1 MINKEL
7 KINIVTVIF
16 AMMLLIA
23 GCSSSDPV
31 EKTTI
36 IAENTNTPNVEEIVN
51 QELDERESFR
61 IKLRVIEF
69 PPFYYQDENGQWTGL
84 EVELAEALLKEAG
97 LKAEYVSLPW
107 SRALKSMEV
116 GEAELMMNLVKTSD
130 REEYMHFIG
139 PERTSRMALV
149 VNEQYKDESIDDVD
163 DLFKVIEK
171 NEIPIGLQKDVKYP
185 PELAEIMEN
194 NTYSQNIDYTH
205 ATKSYPKNVINNRL
219 FGFIEDE
226 IAMKYQLSNNPDYK
240 GLVLHSFAFSEEDVF
255 IGISKHVDEDKY
267 ERLVSAFKVLESEGT
282 FAKIIAKY

>member
-1 MINKEL
+1 MIKNRMSFYIMACL
-7 KINIVTVIF
+7 VLVLLFVIT
-16 AMMLLIA
+16 
-23 GCSSSDPV
+23 GCRS
-31 EKTTI
+31 EK
-36 IAENTNTPNVEEIVN
+36 IAETTEPAEISNNTAKEVVN
-51 QELDERESFR
+51 QELDERESFK